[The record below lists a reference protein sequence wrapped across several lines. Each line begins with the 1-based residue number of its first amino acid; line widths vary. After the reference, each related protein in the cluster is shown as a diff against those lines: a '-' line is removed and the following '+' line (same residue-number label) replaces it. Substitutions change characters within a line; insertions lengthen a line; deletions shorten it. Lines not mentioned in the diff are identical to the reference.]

1 MRQCLVY
8 KPVVFRVDMLA
19 HFVRV
24 DCLLVSD
31 GSDHQVNDIH
41 EGLP

>member
-1 MRQCLVY
+1 
-8 KPVVFRVDMLA
+8 MLA
-19 HFVRV
+19 HLVRV
-24 DCLLVSD
+24 DCLLVND